1 MGRDPKQV
9 IGDIS
14 EFKAVIKFLK
24 EGYMVFKNMSAIGPI
39 DLVLVNQETG
49 EVRFIDVK
57 TISYRKVGTKIN
69 RTTTTEQNKLKVE
82 LIYIDKDFD
91 D

>member
-14 EFKAVIKFLK
+14 EFKAVVKFLK
-24 EGYMVFKNMSAIGPI
+24 EGYMVFKNMSSTGPI
-39 DLVLVNQETG
+39 DLVLVNFKTG
-49 EVRFIDVK
+49 EVRFVDVK

-82 LIYIDKDFD
+82 LVYIDRED
-91 D
+91 

>member
-24 EGYMVFKNMSAIGPI
+24 EGYMVFKNMSSTGPI
-39 DLVLVNQETG
+39 DLVLVNFKTG
-49 EVRFIDVK
+49 KVRFIDVK
-57 TISYRKVGTKIN
+57 TISRRKVGTKIN
-69 RTTTTEQNKLKVE
+69 RTLTKEQLMLKVE
-82 LIYIDKDFD
+82 FEYIDKDFND
-91 D
+91 

>member
-82 LIYIDKDFD
+82 LIYIDKED
-91 D
+91 

>member
-14 EFKAVIKFLK
+14 EFKAVVKFLK
-24 EGYMVFKNMSAIGPI
+24 EGYMVFKNMSSTGPI
-39 DLVLVNQETG
+39 DLVLVNFKTG
-49 EVRFIDVK
+49 EVRFVDVK

-82 LIYIDKDFD
+82 LVYIDKDFD

>member
-24 EGYMVFKNMSAIGPI
+24 EGYMVFKNMSSTGPI
-39 DLVLVNQETG
+39 DLVLVNFKTG
-49 EVRFIDVK
+49 EVRFVDVK

>member
-82 LIYIDKDFD
+82 LIYIDRED
-91 D
+91 

>member
-82 LIYIDKDFD
+82 LVYIDRED
-91 D
+91 

>member
-24 EGYMVFKNMSAIGPI
+24 EGYMVFKNMSSTGPI
-39 DLVLVNQETG
+39 DLVLVNFKTG
-49 EVRFIDVK
+49 EVRFVDVK

-82 LIYIDKDFD
+82 LIYIDKED
-91 D
+91 

>member
-39 DLVLVNQETG
+39 DLVLVHQETG

-82 LIYIDKDFD
+82 LIYIDKED
-91 D
+91 

>member
-82 LIYIDKDFD
+82 LVYIDKDFD

>member
-24 EGYMVFKNMSAIGPI
+24 EGYMVFKNMSSTGPI
-39 DLVLVNQETG
+39 DLVLVNFKTG
-49 EVRFIDVK
+49 EVRFVDVK

-82 LIYIDKDFD
+82 LVYIDRED
-91 D
+91 